1 MTFVQDDLGGY
12 VLWGATKS
20 PCFLSKSYFLC
31 KAKIDL
37 GEGAGE
43 HQGRASEG
51 MSAVGS
57 APLEV
62 KQGRKE
68 DSSWE
73 FSPIKAL
80 RVTLGPGNY
89 SDFLLIYP
97 CENSH
102 EGSKHQHQV
111 FLGGWNFVSLTAQ
124 VVLFCFFNFKFKLTW
139 ASNGFKL

>member
-80 RVTLGPGNY
+80 RVIPGPGNY
-89 SDFLLIYP
+89 SDFFADL
-97 CENSH
+97 
-102 EGSKHQHQV
+102 
-111 FLGGWNFVSLTAQ
+111 SL
-124 VVLFCFFNFKFKLTW
+124 
-139 ASNGFKL
+139 

>member
-1 MTFVQDDLGGY
+1 MPIPASQELIHQDSQGPVVCRNVMTFVQDDLWGY

-31 KAKIDL
+31 KAKVDL

-43 HQGRASEG
+43 CQGRASEG
-51 MSAVGS
+51 MSAMGS

-73 FSPIKAL
+73 FSP
-80 RVTLGPGNY
+80 N
-89 SDFLLIYP
+89 
-97 CENSH
+97 
-102 EGSKHQHQV
+102 
-111 FLGGWNFVSLTAQ
+111 
-124 VVLFCFFNFKFKLTW
+124 
-139 ASNGFKL
+139 